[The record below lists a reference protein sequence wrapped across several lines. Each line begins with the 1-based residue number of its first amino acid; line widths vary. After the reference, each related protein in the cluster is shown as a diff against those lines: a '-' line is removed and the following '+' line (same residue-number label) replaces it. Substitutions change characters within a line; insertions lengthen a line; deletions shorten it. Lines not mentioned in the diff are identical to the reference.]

1 MTSIDQQIKNSFIYL
16 IPMFV
21 INILPLLTLSIF
33 TRILTPIDYG
43 LYALAQVYGTFAA
56 GMANI
61 GLVLGFERSFFQ
73 YKNSKKRF
81 QILYSVLVFVC
92 INLIL
97 FGVITFLSKN
107 QIAIFMMGSPEY
119 GDFIFIAF
127 CACAINSLTA
137 YYLVFF
143 KNYENAKANVKY
155 TIIDTLIYS
164 VISFILIVFIR
175 TGINGFF
182 WGQIISG
189 IVVLTML
196 TSKFLSMNSFSFSW
210 LMLRE
215 CLKIGYPLTPVILLK
230 IVNTNFDKYMLSL
243 LSSIGGVGIYNIGQ
257 KISTLVFTYMTAL
270 QKVFSPQVYKHMF
283 DSGEEGGKY
292 IGNYLTPFIYVLIA
306 AAMILSLFSEE
317 IIIMLTPPI
326 YHNAKIIV
334 IILSM
339 YYGVLF
345 FGKQPQLEYAKK
357 THVTSILY
365 MLSIFLNIGLNI
377 PFIYKWGI
385 YGAAWATFI
394 AGFIS
399 IVISFF
405 LAQYYY
411 RIKWEYLKIFLIY
424 GLFFGSSV
432 TMILLYQ
439 FSINYFVC
447 LIFKIIFLT
456 LYFLLGIKIQI
467 ITAGTLAL
475 VKKNILPRF

>member
-1 MTSIDQQIKNSFIYL
+1 
-16 IPMFV
+16 MFV

-61 GLVLGFERSFFQ
+61 GLVIGFERSFFQ

-196 TSKFLSMNSFSFSW
+196 TSKFLSMNSF
-210 LMLRE
+210 
-215 CLKIGYPLTPVILLK
+215 
-230 IVNTNFDKYMLSL
+230 
-243 LSSIGGVGIYNIGQ
+243 
-257 KISTLVFTYMTAL
+257 
-270 QKVFSPQVYKHMF
+270 
-283 DSGEEGGKY
+283 
-292 IGNYLTPFIYVLIA
+292 
-306 AAMILSLFSEE
+306 
-317 IIIMLTPPI
+317 
-326 YHNAKIIV
+326 NANSAV
-334 IILSM
+334 S
-339 YYGVLF
+339 
-345 FGKQPQLEYAKK
+345 
-357 THVTSILY
+357 
-365 MLSIFLNIGLNI
+365 
-377 PFIYKWGI
+377 
-385 YGAAWATFI
+385 
-394 AGFIS
+394 
-399 IVISFF
+399 
-405 LAQYYY
+405 
-411 RIKWEYLKIFLIY
+411 
-424 GLFFGSSV
+424 
-432 TMILLYQ
+432 
-439 FSINYFVC
+439 
-447 LIFKIIFLT
+447 
-456 LYFLLGIKIQI
+456 
-467 ITAGTLAL
+467 
-475 VKKNILPRF
+475 